1 MKISNETKVGVLTII
16 AVTLLILGFNF
27 LKGKELF
34 NKQKKL
40 YAVFTN
46 LGSLQKSNEVRI
58 NGLPVGIVYNYVE
71 KDKQLS
77 GIVVTI
83 NMKRDVNIPDNS
95 IATIESELIG
105 SSYINITFGNSNS
118 YLENGDTVHT
128 DLSASLLSDVKAQL
142 NPTLGKTREAID
154 SLKLVLG
161 SINRFLNSE
170 MKGGL
175 LHVIQNLE
183 TSTASLSSLLNTQ
196 GGPLSNSL
204 ANIESIS
211 GNLKNNND
219 SITQTISTIRRA
231 ANKFTEIEVQA
242 TIDEMKASITLLKEK
257 IEKIN
262 LTDGTLGK
270 LMNSDELYKQ
280 LMKNMNS
287 LETLTDD
294 LRINPKRYTG
304 NIIFNRRDRTGP
316 LTSPVPRVDS
326 ASNKDNQ

>member
-1 MKISNETKVGVLTII
+1 MKVSNETKVGILAII
-16 AVTLLILGFNF
+16 AITIFVLGFNF

-46 LGSLQKSNEVRI
+46 LGSLQRSNEVRI
-58 NGLPVGIVYNYVE
+58 NGLPVGIVYNYQE
-71 KDKQLS
+71 KDKNLS

-105 SSYINITFGNSNS
+105 SSYVNINFGDSKT
-118 YLENGDTVHT
+118 YLEDHDTIHT
-128 DLSASLLSDVKAQL
+128 DLTASLLTDVKAQL

-161 SINRFLNSE
+161 SINRFLNSD

-183 TSTASLSSLLNTQ
+183 NSTASLNTLLNAQ
-196 GGPLSNSL
+196 NSPLSKSL
-204 ANIESIS
+204 ENIESIS

-231 ANKFTEIEVQA
+231 ANKFNEIEIQGA
-242 TIDEMKASITLLKEK
+242 IDELKATVTALKDK
-257 IEKIN
+257 VAKIN
-262 LTDGTLGK
+262 LEDGTLGK
-270 LMNSDELYKQ
+270 LMNSRELYDQ
-280 LMKNMNS
+280 LMKNLNS
-287 LETLTDD
+287 LEILTDD
-294 LRINPKRYTG
+294 LRLNPKRYTT
-304 NIIFNRRDRTGP
+304 ILTKKVKSP
-316 LTSPVPRVDS
+316 ALTSPVPRGDS
-326 ASNKDNQ
+326 ATNKGKQ

>member
-1 MKISNETKVGVLTII
+1 MKVSNETKVGVLAII

-46 LGSLQKSNEVRI
+46 LGSLQRSNEVRI
-58 NGLPVGIVYNYVE
+58 NGLPVGIVYNYQE
-71 KDKQLS
+71 KDKNLS

-105 SSYINITFGNSNS
+105 SSYINISFGNSKV
-118 YLENGDTVHT
+118 YLQNGDTVHT
-128 DLSASLLSDVKAQL
+128 DLTASLLSDVKAQL
-142 NPTLGKTREAID
+142 SPTLGKTREAID

-161 SINRFLNSE
+161 SINNFLNSDL
-170 MKGGL
+170 KGGL
-175 LHVIQNLE
+175 KRIVSNLE
-183 TSTASLSSLLNTQ
+183 TTTGNLSNLLNSEN
-196 GGPLSNSL
+196 GPLANSL
-204 ANIESIS
+204 KNVESIS

-231 ANKFTEIEVQA
+231 ANKFNEIEIQSA
-242 TIDEMKASITLLKEK
+242 INELKTTVTALKDK
-257 IEKIN
+257 IAKIN
-262 LTDGTLGK
+262 LEDGTLGK
-270 LMNSDELYKQ
+270 LMNSRELYDQ
-280 LMKNMNS
+280 LMKNLNS

-294 LRINPKRYTG
+294 LRVNPKRYTT
-304 NIIFNRRDRTGP
+304 ILTKKVKYDP
-316 LTSPVPRVDS
+316 LTSPVPRPDS
-326 ASNKDNQ
+326 ASNKGKQ